1 MNRPLRI
8 RLSTARSIGLQS
20 CPMLTVIFPGSF
32 DPPTNGHLNII
43 DRISNI
49 YDMVYVV
56 VADNSAK
63 SYTFNAAE
71 RLEMA
76 EELAKPY
83 ENVEV
88 QLWSGLIVRFAE
100 QVGAKLMVR
109 GVRALADFNYEFEL
123 SMVNRGLSPHV
134 ETIFVPTDPQFFVLR
149 SSAIKELARL
159 GGDIST
165 MVPPSVAER
174 LHRKMSGS

>member
-1 MNRPLRI
+1 
-8 RLSTARSIGLQS
+8 
-20 CPMLTVIFPGSF
+20 MLTVLFPGSF

-43 DRISNI
+43 DRISTI
-49 YDMVYVV
+49 YDKVYVV

-63 SYTFNAAE
+63 SYTFDAQE

-76 EELAKPY
+76 QEMVEPY

-88 QLWSGLIVRFAE
+88 RLWSGLIVRFAE
-100 QVGAKLMVR
+100 SVGARLMVR

-123 SMVNRGLSPHV
+123 SMVNKGLNPQV

-149 SSAIKELARL
+149 SSAIKELSRL

-165 MVPPSVAER
+165 MVPPAVAKR
-174 LHRKMSGS
+174 LHAKMGGS